1 MNQNLKGKRGAPCA
15 GGGGLEQREGI
26 GMERLNAKK
35 QWNIEEKVSKKIPGN
50 TGRGCISEGL
60 L

>member
-1 MNQNLKGKRGAPCA
+1 M
-15 GGGGLEQREGI
+15 EQREGI